1 MRSAVMAGMRTRTA
15 ITMIKTYSKALRY
28 ANFRDRYLYLQL
40 SGEVGF
46 ETFGSD
52 RYLNQMLYKSTEWK
66 ETRYRVIVR
75 DGGMDLAHEDY
86 PIAGR
91 VIVHHIEPITKED
104 ILDRN
109 PKVLDLENLIAV
121 SHYTHEAIH
130 FGSEEL
136 LPKDF
141 VTRRPNDTCPWR

>member
-1 MRSAVMAGMRTRTA
+1 MHSAVMADMKMRTAT
-15 ITMIKTYSKALRY
+15 TMIKTYSKTLTY
-28 ANFRDRYLYLQL
+28 KNFRDRYLYLQL
-40 SGEVGF
+40 SGKIGF

-52 RYLNQMLYKSTEWK
+52 RYLNQMLYRSTEWK
-66 ETRYRVIVR
+66 QTRYRVIVR
-75 DGGMDLAHEDY
+75 DCGKDLAHEDY
-86 PIAGR
+86 PISGR

-104 ILDRN
+104 ILDRH
-109 PKVLDLENLIAV
+109 PKVFDLENLISV

-136 LPKDF
+136 LPKGF